1 MTDPAQVHVAAAAA
15 LLARVGELPTAAHP
29 DVYEDVHRCLQE
41 ALADTDAR

>member
-1 MTDPAQVHVAAAAA
+1 MTDPAQVHIAAAASF
-15 LLARVGELPTAAHP
+15 LARVDELPTAAHP

>member
-1 MTDPAQVHVAAAAA
+1 MTDSARVHVAAAVS